1 MSCGGFVGVQ
11 YLIEGITKDIII
23 YLMDDEGCD
32 LPEALNVF
40 HNSDTFAKLTDENT
54 GLYIE
59 SSAYVYEILKS
70 ELKYGKIK

>member
-1 MSCGGFVGVQ
+1 MNKRVQ

-23 YLMDDEGCD
+23 YLMDDEGFD

-40 HNSDTFAKLTDENT
+40 HNSDTFTKLTDENT

>member
-1 MSCGGFVGVQ
+1 MNKRVQ

-59 SSAYVYEILKS
+59 SSAYVYETLKS
-70 ELKYGKIK
+70 ELKFGKIK